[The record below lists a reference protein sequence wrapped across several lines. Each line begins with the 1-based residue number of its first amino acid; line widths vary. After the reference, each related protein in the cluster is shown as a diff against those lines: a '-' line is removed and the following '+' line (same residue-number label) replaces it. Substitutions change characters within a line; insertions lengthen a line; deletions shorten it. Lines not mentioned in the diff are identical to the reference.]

1 MPNDI
6 RRSVFRAAM
15 PLFLA
20 AALSTAATAQDAA
33 PRPLRPRTTAEDLMM
48 FSQVLNQIRV
58 NHPDSLDMHE
68 LFMAAIEGMIH
79 AADPHSFV
87 IPAVRLNPAKATA
100 FREGKLYPVPVNFRV
115 VDGAPVVVS
124 VEAGSKAAEQDIIV
138 GDELVAVDGKP
149 LDVASTTELEIGLA
163 G

>member
-33 PRPLRPRTTAEDLMM
+33 SRPLRPRTTAEDLQM

-58 NHPDSLDMHE
+58 NHPDSLDMHD

-87 IPAVRLNPAKATA
+87 IPAIRLNPAKSAA
-100 FREGKLYPVPVNFRV
+100 YRDGKLYPVPIIFRSSSASIR
-115 VDGAPVVVS
+115 DRRPPSKTFSSATS
-124 VEAGSKAAEQDIIV
+124 SSRLMAGPWMPNRPS
-138 GDELVAVDGKP
+138 
-149 LDVASTTELEIGLA
+149 S
-163 G
+163 

>member
-1 MPNDI
+1 M
-6 RRSVFRAAM
+6 FRAAM

-33 PRPLRPRTTAEDLMM
+33 SRPLRPRTTAEDLQM

-58 NHPDSLDMHE
+58 NHPDSLDMHD

-87 IPAVRLNPAKATA
+87 I
-100 FREGKLYPVPVNFRV
+100 REVYRQPPGDLLW
-115 VDGAPVVVS
+115 AP
-124 VEAGSKAAEQDIIV
+124 
-138 GDELVAVDGKP
+138 
-149 LDVASTTELEIGLA
+149 GLA
-163 G
+163 PSPILSLAMPASAPADCRASNNSAVGSRDRSGQPLLDINA

>member
-15 PLFLA
+15 PLSLA
-20 AALSTAATAQDAA
+20 GALSPAAPAQDAA
-33 PRPLRPRTTAEDLMM
+33 SRPLRPRTTAEDLQM

-58 NHPDSLDMHE
+58 NHPDSLDMHD

-87 IPAVRLNPAKATA
+87 IPAIRLNPAKSAA
-100 FREGKLYPVPVNFRV
+100 YRDGKLYPVPVNFRFI
-115 VDGAPVVVS
+115 DDAPVVVS
-124 VEAGSKAAEQDIIV
+124 VEPGSKAAEQDILI
-138 GDELVAVDGKP
+138 GDELVAIDGKP
-149 LDVASTTELEIGLA
+149 VDATSTLEL
-163 G
+163 

>member
-33 PRPLRPRTTAEDLMM
+33 SRPLRPRTTAEDLQM

-58 NHPDSLDMHE
+58 NHPDSLDMHDRC
-68 LFMAAIEGMIH
+68 MAAIEGMIH

-87 IPAVRLNPAKATA
+87 IPAMRLNAAKAA
-100 FREGKLYPVPVNFRV
+100 AYRDGKLYPVPVNFRF
-115 VDGAPVVVS
+115 VDDAPVVVS
-124 VEAGSKAAEQDIIV
+124 VEPGSKAADQDILI
-138 GDELVAVDGKP
+138 GDELVAIDGKP
-149 LDVASTTELEIGLA
+149 VEAT
-163 G
+163 